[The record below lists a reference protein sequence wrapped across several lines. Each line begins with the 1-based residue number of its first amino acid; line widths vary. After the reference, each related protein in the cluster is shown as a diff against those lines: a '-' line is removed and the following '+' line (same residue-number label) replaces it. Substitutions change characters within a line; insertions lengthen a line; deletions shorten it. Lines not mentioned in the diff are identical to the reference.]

1 MARMIAGLFWYKIE
15 QLAPGIEDLHIPTHV
30 YDRWLVAIRL
40 RQDGKERLSVDPI
53 LLAVRSMYLDL
64 HTWSAS
70 EPERWAHWVA
80 PCPIRPGEFAEAGK
94 RERRR
99 LERTH
104 QRTRARQPLLPIL
117 VAHVA
122 GRLAHLRQLLA
133 TAAAAEPGQQ
143 ITVDARV
150 YERIWTGYDQ
160 QHRADDP
167 VRVRDTTG
175 EIINVRLAEDNA
187 FWDWALTEVLRLS
200 GARIEEALEL
210 TQLSIRKYLR
220 PNGEAIGLLV
230 IAPSKTERERVIPMS
245 AELFAVIA
253 AIIRRHHDTVGTI
266 PVLPRYDSN
275 EKVHT
280 DPMPFLFQR
289 KLRQARAVIGQH
301 QAVDTLRQRCQDL
314 AVTHPEFGHTR
325 FTPHDFRRLFATEVV
340 NNGLP
345 IHIGAAL
352 LGHLN
357 LETTRGYVA
366 VFEEDLIR
374 HYQAFL
380 ERRRQL
386 RPAEEYRPTTEQE
399 WTEFEQHFDK
409 RKVELGNCGRPYGT
423 GCQHEHSCLRCPMLH
438 VSADALPRLDI
449 IEADLKQRRERAEQ
463 ENWLGEVEGI
473 DLTLSHL
480 QRQRAQAIR
489 LTNGA
494 SIPVGPPPS

>member
-1 MARMIAGLFWYKIE
+1 MSCLHPTGFPRLFQLAQHDLDLDAYFTAVEQTAASAYLKATALIDVVRALSIFGIRFAELTPSALLQYSWEARSNGLVVYHRGDRSSFAAKLAWVVLVEMGHFPAGTPPTIRAAGQRGQLTVTELVDQYPISNQLVRQLLIDYVTRRALALDYSTLRNMARMIAGLFWYKIE

-40 RQDGKERLSVDPI
+40 RQDGRERLSVDPI

-150 YERIWTGYDQ
+150 YERTWTGYDQ

-301 QAVDTLRQRCQDL
+301 QAVDMLRQRCQDL
-314 AVTHPEFGHTR
+314 AVTHPEFG
-325 FTPHDFRRLFATEVV
+325 
-340 NNGLP
+340 
-345 IHIGAAL
+345 
-352 LGHLN
+352 
-357 LETTRGYVA
+357 
-366 VFEEDLIR
+366 
-374 HYQAFL
+374 Q
-380 ERRRQL
+380 
-386 RPAEEYRPTTEQE
+386 
-399 WTEFEQHFDK
+399 
-409 RKVELGNCGRPYGT
+409 
-423 GCQHEHSCLRCPMLH
+423 
-438 VSADALPRLDI
+438 
-449 IEADLKQRRERAEQ
+449 
-463 ENWLGEVEGI
+463 
-473 DLTLSHL
+473 
-480 QRQRAQAIR
+480 
-489 LTNGA
+489 
-494 SIPVGPPPS
+494 